1 MPAGE
6 REVRFVRRGKENKLC
21 LWFLVSSQ
29 VNAETVR
36 YSICMSKL
44 RVKPADIAVHG
55 EAVVCVSP
63 RENSKSSMYYVLQS
77 LKAEL
82 PKVRMS
88 RVQWLFSFVHTCFL
102 CENWIQG
109 QSRSGFLTY
118 GKFMFRKHKCCT
130 VISADVWEYC
140 MDVEQLNT
148 GWQICSF
155 VILGFINYT
164 ELPFSWIALF
174 NKIFKS
180 VLQWTCCAHFHCF
193 TFILSLW
200 FKH

>member
-1 MPAGE
+1 M
-6 REVRFVRRGKENKLC
+6 RRGKENKLC

-102 CENWIQG
+102 CANEFKVICTHLPMENSCLESTNAALWLLPMSENTVWMWSSWTLHCLLQLLPK
-109 QSRSGFLTY
+109 QSVVINVE
-118 GKFMFRKHKCCT
+118 CT
-130 VISADVWEYC
+130 VCEACRFWVTE
-140 MDVEQLNT
+140 
-148 GWQICSF
+148 WQICSF
-155 VILGFINYT
+155 VILGF
-164 ELPFSWIALF
+164 A
-174 NKIFKS
+174 
-180 VLQWTCCAHFHCF
+180 FHR
-193 TFILSLW
+193 
-200 FKH
+200 